1 MKLRQLKSFIK
12 AKERLN
18 FIEIAKILR
27 FELDIAW
34 TINGGADPIN
44 LIKKYPGG
52 FPLWHIKDLDREH
65 NTVLPL
71 GQGVLDYKNYFG
83 YSETSGLRYY
93 FLEHERA
100 ADPHSSISASIVNI
114 RKITQ

>member
-52 FPLWHIKDLDREH
+52 FPLWHIKDLDREY

-71 GQGVLDYKNYFG
+71 GQGVLDYKT
-83 YSETSGLRYY
+83 TSDIQKPAG
-93 FLEHERA
+93 
-100 ADPHSSISASIVNI
+100 
-114 RKITQ
+114 